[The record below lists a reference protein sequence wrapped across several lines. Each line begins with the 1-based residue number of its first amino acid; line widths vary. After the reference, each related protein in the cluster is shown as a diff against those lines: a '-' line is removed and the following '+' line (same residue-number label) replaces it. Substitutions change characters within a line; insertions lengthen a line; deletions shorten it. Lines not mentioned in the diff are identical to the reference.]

1 MKPAIVL
8 YKILPADLRQKLN
21 QHFNVTAFDELSH
34 QTYPAFLQALKN
46 AEGLI
51 GSGGRI
57 DADLLAQAPK
67 LRAVSTISVG
77 YDNFDVDEMTRR
89 HILLMHTPTVLTETV
104 ADTLMGLMLATARR
118 IPELDAWVRAGH
130 WNDSLD
136 AKYYGTDVHHKTIG
150 ILGMG
155 RIGMALAQRAHFGF
169 GMKVLY
175 NTRTPNLEANQKYAA
190 QHCDLDTLL
199 TQSDFVCIT
208 LPLTPQTHHMIGRE
222 QLDKM
227 KKSAIL
233 INAGRGPVVDE
244 DALVEALKD
253 GTIHAAG
260 LDVFEREPL
269 PKDSEL
275 MTLKNVV
282 LAPHIGSAT
291 HGTRYGMAE
300 CAVDNLIAALTG
312 TAKENCVNP
321 QVVHKK

>member
-8 YKILPADLRQKLN
+8 YKTLPADLRQKLD
-21 QHFNVTAFDELSH
+21 QHFTVTAFDELSH

-67 LRAVSTISVG
+67 LRAASTISVG
-77 YDNFDVDEMTRR
+77 YDNFDVGEMTRC

-118 IPELDAWVRAGH
+118 IPELDAWIRAGH

-199 TQSDFVCIT
+199 AQSDFVCIT

-253 GTIHAAG
+253 GTILAAG

-291 HGTRYGMAE
+291 YETRYGMAE

-312 TAKENCVNP
+312 TVKENCVNP
-321 QVVHKK
+321 QAAHKK

>member
-1 MKPAIVL
+1 M
-8 YKILPADLRQKLN
+8 
-21 QHFNVTAFDELSH
+21 
-34 QTYPAFLQALKN
+34 
-46 AEGLI
+46 
-51 GSGGRI
+51 
-57 DADLLAQAPK
+57 
-67 LRAVSTISVG
+67 
-77 YDNFDVDEMTRR
+77 
-89 HILLMHTPTVLTETV
+89 
-104 ADTLMGLMLATARR
+104 
-118 IPELDAWVRAGH
+118 DAWVRAGH

-253 GTIHAAG
+253 GTILAAG

-291 HGTRYGMAE
+291 HETRYGMAE

-312 TAKENCVNP
+312 TAMENCVNP